1 MHVFMRT
8 KEEVVLQSATKL
20 QRKSVNTSIDSKL
33 IEEARALGINMS
45 RAAEQGIAKAISAEK
60 TRRWQEENKA
70 AIESSNDY
78 VKRNG
83 LPLAKYRLF

>member
-1 MHVFMRT
+1 M
-8 KEEVVLQSATKL
+8 LQSTAKP
-20 QRKSVNTSIDSKL
+20 QRKSVNTSIDSRL
-33 IEEARALGINMS
+33 IEEAKALGINMS

-60 TRRWQEENKA
+60 TRRWQEENKKA
-70 AIESSNDY
+70 LESSNDY

>member
-1 MHVFMRT
+1 M
-8 KEEVVLQSATKL
+8 LQSTGKSK
-20 QRKSVNTSIDSKL
+20 RKSVNTSIDSRL
-33 IEEARALGINMS
+33 IEEAKALGINMS

-60 TRRWQEENKA
+60 TRRWQEENKQA
-70 AIESSNDY
+70 LESSNDY

>member
-1 MHVFMRT
+1 M
-8 KEEVVLQSATKL
+8 LQSTSKQ
-20 QRKSVNTSIDSKL
+20 QRKSVNTSIDSRL
-33 IEEARALGINMS
+33 IEEAKALGINMS

-60 TRRWQEENKA
+60 TRRWQEENKE

-83 LPLAKYRLF
+83 LPLAKHRLF

>member
-1 MHVFMRT
+1 M
-8 KEEVVLQSATKL
+8 LQSTAKP
-20 QRKSVNTSIDSKL
+20 QRKSVNTSIDSRL
-33 IEEARALGINMS
+33 IEEAKALGINMS

-60 TRRWQEENKA
+60 TRRWQEENKEA
-70 AIESSNDY
+70 LESSNDY

>member
-1 MHVFMRT
+1 MRRIG
-8 KEEVVLQSATKL
+8 KLIMLAAPKL
-20 QRKSVNTSIDSKL
+20 QRKSLNASIDAAL
-33 IEEARALGINMS
+33 IQEAKALGINIS
-45 RAAEQGIAKAISAEK
+45 RAAEEGIAKAVKAEK
-60 TRRWQEENKA
+60 TRRWQEENRE

>member
-1 MHVFMRT
+1 M
-8 KEEVVLQSATKL
+8 LQSSAKP
-20 QRKSVNTSIDSKL
+20 QRKSVNTSIDSRL
-33 IEEARALGINMS
+33 IEEAKALGINMS

-60 TRRWQEENKA
+60 IRRWQEENKEA
-70 AIESSNDY
+70 LESSNEY

>member
-1 MHVFMRT
+1 MRRIG
-8 KEEVVLQSATKL
+8 KLVMLAAPKL
-20 QRKSVNTSIDSKL
+20 QRKSLNASIDAAL
-33 IEEARALGINMS
+33 IQEAKALGINMS
-45 RAAEQGIAKAISAEK
+45 RAAEEGIAKAVKAEK
-60 TRRWQEENKA
+60 TRRWQEENRE

>member
-1 MHVFMRT
+1 M
-8 KEEVVLQSATKL
+8 
-20 QRKSVNTSIDSKL
+20 
-33 IEEARALGINMS
+33 GINMS

-60 TRRWQEENKA
+60 TRRWQEENKEA
-70 AIESSNDY
+70 LESSNEC

>member
-1 MHVFMRT
+1 M
-8 KEEVVLQSATKL
+8 LQSTAKP
-20 QRKSVNTSIDSKL
+20 QRKSVNTSIDSRL
-33 IEEARALGINMS
+33 IEEAKALGINMS

-60 TRRWQEENKA
+60 TRRWQEENKEA
-70 AIESSNDY
+70 LESSNEY

>member
-1 MHVFMRT
+1 MLHST
-8 KEEVVLQSATKL
+8 AKQ

-33 IEEARALGINMS
+33 IEEAKALGINMS

-70 AIESSNDY
+70 ALESSNDY

>member
-1 MHVFMRT
+1 M
-8 KEEVVLQSATKL
+8 LQSTAKP
-20 QRKSVNTSIDSKL
+20 QRKSVNTSIDSRL
-33 IEEARALGINMS
+33 IDEAKALGINMS

-60 TRRWQEENKA
+60 TRRWQEENKEA
-70 AIESSNDY
+70 LESSNEY